1 MGNFDQ
7 EREDQHYHPLH
18 EHESN
23 YRVVGP
29 RVKEDHPCSICRVVH
44 FMKTNVTTEG
54 TKVDFVFNVG
64 DQEEHICRD
73 LGVKIDKIPTI
84 DYGCTYCLEHF
95 WEHENYGGHRKA
107 TPKEQRKFRCRVCYG
122 DYHS

>member
-1 MGNFDQ
+1 MVDPAYHVDFGAGISLLCAACFASRVRSMGTYDH

-18 EHESN
+18 EHDSN

-44 FMKTNVTTEG
+44 FMKTGVTIDG

-73 LGVKIDKIPTI
+73 LGVQISAIPTI
-84 DYGCTYCLEHF
+84 DYGCTYCLEYF
-95 WEHENYGGHRKA
+95 
-107 TPKEQRKFRCRVCYG
+107 
-122 DYHS
+122 